1 LRVSTVVQHPIPAS
15 TEKAAPRTLIADD
28 QADIV
33 QALRLLLKANGH
45 QTEAASSPAAVLE
58 ALRERSFDLLLMD
71 LNYARDTTSGDEGLD
86 LLDQIQAMDYTLPI
100 VVMTAWGSTDLAV
113 KAMQRGACDY
123 IEKPWENARLLAKLQ
138 RPLEKRR
145 SWRINEPAMTRELN
159 LAREIQSELVLRGLP
174 QLDGYEF
181 SAEWQPLG
189 AVSGDAFDV
198 LPFGGGSA
206 GFCIADAVG
215 KGVPAALLASHVQAT
230 VRALASADYPP
241 HELTGKVNAAVCD
254 RVVHGRF
261 VSFFYAH
268 LVARERVLTYTCAG
282 HPAPILVRSNGT
294 WMRLSE
300 GGPVLGEFDGRR
312 FEQGNVQLVSG
323 DRLVLCT
330 DGLLEAENSAG
341 ETFGDHEFLAAVL
354 RNRKSGAEALRN
366 ILMDGLRTYCSG
378 RFNDDVTVLTLAVE

>member
-1 LRVSTVVQHPIPAS
+1 MNAVVQHPARTS
-15 TEKAAPRTLIADD
+15 SEKAAPRTLIADD
-28 QADIV
+28 QPDVV
-33 QALRLLLKANGH
+33 QALRILLKANGH

-58 ALRERSFDLLLMD
+58 ALRGGSFDLLLMD

-198 LPFGGGSA
+198 LPFGSA
-206 GFCIADAVG
+206 GVGFCIADAVG

-230 VRALASADYPP
+230 VRALASANHPP

-268 LVARERVLTYTCAG
+268 LAAQEHVLTYTCAG
-282 HPAPILVRSNGT
+282 HPAPILVRTDGT

-312 FEQGNVQLVSG
+312 FEQGCVQLASG

-330 DGLLEAENSAG
+330 DGLLEAENSRG
-341 ETFGDHEFLAAVL
+341 ETFGDGQFLATL
-354 RNRKSGAEALRN
+354 LQNRTCSAETLRN
-366 ILMDGLRTYCSG
+366 ILMDGLRTHCGG
-378 RFNDDVTVLTLAVE
+378 RLNDDVTVLTLAVS

>member
-1 LRVSTVVQHPIPAS
+1 MSTVAQHPALTS
-15 TEKAAPRTLIADD
+15 GEKTAPRTLIADD

-33 QALRLLLKANGH
+33 QALRLLLKAHGH
-45 QTEAASSPAAVLE
+45 QTEAANSPAAVLE

-86 LLDQIQAMDYTLPI
+86 LLEQIQAMDYTLPI

-145 SWRINEPAMTRELN
+145 SWRSNEPAMTREMN

-198 LPFGGGSA
+198 LPFGGASA
-206 GFCIADAVG
+206 AFCIADAVG
-215 KGVPAALLASHVQAT
+215 KGVPAALLVSHVQAT
-230 VRALASADYPP
+230 VRALASADHPP
-241 HELTGKVNAAVCD
+241 QELTGKVNAAVCD

-268 LVARERVLTYTCAG
+268 LAARERLLSYTCAG
-282 HPAPILVRSNGT
+282 HPAPILVRSDGS
-294 WMRLSE
+294 WMRLAE

-312 FEQGNVQLVSG
+312 FEQGSVQLKSG

-330 DGLLEAENSAG
+330 DGLLEAENSSG
-341 ETFGDHEFLAAVL
+341 ETFGDREFLATL
-354 RNRKSGAEALRN
+354 LQNRACRAEELRN
-366 ILMDGLRTYCSG
+366 ILMDGLRTHCGG
-378 RFNDDVTVLTLAVE
+378 RLNDDVTLLTLAVE